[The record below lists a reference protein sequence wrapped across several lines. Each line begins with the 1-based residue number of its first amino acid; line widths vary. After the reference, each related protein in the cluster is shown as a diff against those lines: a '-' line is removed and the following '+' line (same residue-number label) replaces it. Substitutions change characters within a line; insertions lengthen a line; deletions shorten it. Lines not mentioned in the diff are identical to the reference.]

1 MRLIDF
7 MAGGAVASD
16 VWEICS
22 VKASSKSV
30 KKSDNRIKGASI
42 KPKIVTSVD
51 SKNVAKKIH
60 QTATKATRIPKKAT
74 TASPTRGK
82 PLKPP
87 KIRKEDFIFS
97 VTPEFRKKF
106 KNAAKDAGHKKAEF
120 LQILLASWQERGPSK
135 AEKQA

>member
-7 MAGGAVASD
+7 MAGGAVVSD
-16 VWEICS
+16 VWEVCS

-30 KKSDNRIKGASI
+30 KKSDNRIKGAPT

-60 QTATKATRIPKKAT
+60 QTATKATRIPKKTT

-82 PLKPP
+82 
-87 KIRKEDFIFS
+87 
-97 VTPEFRKKF
+97 
-106 KNAAKDAGHKKAEF
+106 AAKDAGHKKAEF